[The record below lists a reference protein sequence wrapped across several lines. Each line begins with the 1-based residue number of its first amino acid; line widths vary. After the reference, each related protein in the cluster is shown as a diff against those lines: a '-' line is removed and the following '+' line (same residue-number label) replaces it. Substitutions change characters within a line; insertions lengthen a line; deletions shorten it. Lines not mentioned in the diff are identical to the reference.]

1 MATELVPD
9 SEVIRNMV
17 PTAVAESVLSAPLS
31 SRWIYNQCI
40 IAVSDLSCTEVLS
53 FSKQLHVS
61 LSPRFGVFLEQVKG
75 SRPDEL
81 PHDVVQ
87 TIEQSAHVT
96 QRNDCCGV
104 NCGLLVL

>member
-1 MATELVPD
+1 
-9 SEVIRNMV
+9 MV
-17 PTAVAESVLSAPLS
+17 PTAVQRVCCLFHYRRVEFTTNVS
-31 SRWIYNQCI
+31 SQYRFYLVQTF
-40 IAVSDLSCTEVLS
+40 SS

-75 SRPDEL
+75 SRPHEL

-87 TIEQSAHVT
+87 TIEQSAHVA

-104 NCGLLVL
+104 NRGLLVL

>member
-1 MATELVPD
+1 VCCLLNCRRVGSTTNVSSQYRSYLVQTF
-9 SEVIRNMV
+9 S
-17 PTAVAESVLSAPLS
+17 
-31 SRWIYNQCI
+31 
-40 IAVSDLSCTEVLS
+40 S

-81 PHDVVQ
+81 PHDVMQ
-87 TIEQSAHVT
+87 TIEQSAHVA

-104 NCGLLVL
+104 NRGLLVL